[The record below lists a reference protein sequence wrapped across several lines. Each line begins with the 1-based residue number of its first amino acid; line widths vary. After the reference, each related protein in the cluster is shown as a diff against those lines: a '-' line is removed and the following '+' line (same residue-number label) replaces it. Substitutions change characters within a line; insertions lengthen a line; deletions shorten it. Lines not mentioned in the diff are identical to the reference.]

1 MKTKNYILSLILMMG
16 LLAVKACSKG
26 IGDSRDKHLEQ
37 ATIARI
43 DSVTDIQYVG
53 MSDAHEL
60 EDNKFQAVVIYYIT
74 DSVGN
79 RTEHNARVTTNGD
92 CSEIYYWEELD
103 TSVVSEVK
111 HKVNDK
117 MKEKGID
124 LNGSLIDALIELKK
138 R

>member
-1 MKTKNYILSLILMMG
+1 MLLLMVG
-16 LLAVKACSKG
+16 LLAVKSCPKG
-26 IGDSRDKHLEQ
+26 IGDSRDKYLEQ
-37 ATIARI
+37 ATLARM
-43 DSVTDIQYVG
+43 DSVTSIQYVG

-60 EDNKFQAVVIYYIT
+60 EDNKFQAVVIYCIT

-103 TSVVSEVK
+103 TRILSEVK
-111 HKVNDK
+111 QNVTDK

-124 LNGSLIDALIELKK
+124 INGSLIDALIELKK